1 MFITFEGI
9 DYCGKSSQAQLLV
22 NRLRESGED
31 VLLLREPGN
40 TVLSEQL
47 RSMLLHSDHA
57 VDDRAETML
66 FEASRAQLVRDNIY
80 PALRGGK
87 TVVCDRFYDSTLA
100 YQGYGRR
107 LPVDFIRSLN
117 RFASYEITPDI
128 TFLLHITPEEA
139 FDRASAQNG
148 KDRIEKNDIRFFERV
163 MNGYLRLAVA
173 EPQRFHVI
181 DATQPMEDIHHIIWQ
196 ALKEESERFVG
207 TGTAAYA

>member
-22 NRLRESGED
+22 NRLRESGKE

-40 TVLSEQL
+40 TILSEQL

-57 VDDRAETML
+57 FDDRAETML
-66 FEASRAQLVRDNIY
+66 FEASRAQLVRDSIY
-80 PALRGGK
+80 PALRSGK

-107 LPVDFIRSLN
+107 VPVDFIRSLN
-117 RFASYEITPDI
+117 RFASYDITPDL

-139 FDRASAQNG
+139 FSRAVEKNG
-148 KDRIEKNDIRFFERV
+148 KDRIEKNDLRFFERV

-181 DATQPMEDIHHIIWQ
+181 DATQPMEDIHHIIWR
-196 ALKEESERFVG
+196 AISEESEYILSAAG
-207 TGTAAYA
+207 AYA